1 MVGYVADACHMSGQG
16 EEKSMSI
23 TFNVPRT
30 SCHSSVDNPAV
41 TVSRLLMLPDAPFV
55 YILTARFGQ
64 DPLEHFFGLLR
75 HAADCE
81 DHPLPPCLFSCIAYC
96 QFTVCCGYLVC
107 ASVAIRIINCVTPNS
122 VLPQ

>member
-16 EEKSMSI
+16 EKKSMSI

-41 TVSRLLMLPDAPFV
+41 TVSTNVTRCPFS
-55 YILTARFGQ
+55 LH
-64 DPLEHFFGLLR
+64 PHFTLWTGSPGTFLVVKTT
-75 HAADCE
+75 
-81 DHPLPPCLFSCIAYC
+81 PLPPCLFSCIAYC
-96 QFTVCCGYLVC
+96 RFTVCCGYLVG